1 MTINYSLEVVETK
14 TIILAVFRVESPN
27 YRYLNTMLTVPSKYE
42 FSSRQLVIKDTLRQ
56 HLIVSKN
63 PSENLILIPKNTC
76 KFYKSQGYKSRLIS
90 ILRRSYKT
98 SLIYKTQDNLP
109 H

>member
-1 MTINYSLEVVETK
+1 MTINYSLKVVETE

-27 YRYLNTMLTVPSKYE
+27 YRYLNTMLTPSKYK
-42 FSSRQLVIKDTLRQ
+42 FSSRQLAIKDTLRQ

-63 PSENLILIPKNTC
+63 PSENLILIPKGTC